1 MYLEIWML
9 VVLGFVWIYSMYDL
23 WKTGIEHGVDFALD
37 MLEANEMILTDV
49 NNDGEKIIHKVVR
62 AEDDPNNKE

>member
-9 VVLGFVWIYSMYDL
+9 VILGIVWIYSMYDL
-23 WKTGIEHGVDFALD
+23 WKTGIEHGVDMTLD

-49 NNDGEKIIHKVVR
+49 NDEGETIIHKVVR
-62 AEDDPNNKE
+62 AKTDPTTKE

>member
-1 MYLEIWML
+1 
-9 VVLGFVWIYSMYDL
+9 MYDL

-62 AEDDPNNKE
+62 ADDDPNNKE